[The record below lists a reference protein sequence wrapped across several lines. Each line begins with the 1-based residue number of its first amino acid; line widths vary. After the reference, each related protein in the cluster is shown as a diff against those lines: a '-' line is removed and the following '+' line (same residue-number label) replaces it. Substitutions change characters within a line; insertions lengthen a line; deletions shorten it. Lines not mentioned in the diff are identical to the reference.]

1 MLRFR
6 DAFLQ
11 HRRRLA
17 GMAVLLGAPAS
28 GAEDLVDDAFAA
40 TFGPWRAGRV
50 DDLRAYLR
58 RAVINGVH
66 SQGRR
71 ERARSHWLARQHASK
86 AVAPVEERL
95 ADHERLIAAL
105 RQLPVELR
113 TTVVLRFCEDL
124 TEQDAAAAMDVAVG
138 TVKSRT
144 ARGLK
149 RLRRILEENDHG

>member
-1 MLRFR
+1 M
-6 DAFLQ
+6 
-11 HRRRLA
+11 
-17 GMAVLLGAPAS
+17 
-28 GAEDLVDDAFAA
+28 
-40 TFGPWRAGRV
+40 
-50 DDLRAYLR
+50 
-58 RAVINGVH
+58 
-66 SQGRR
+66 
-71 ERARSHWLARQHASK
+71 
-86 AVAPVEERL
+86 EERL